1 MELQIIQNK
10 IYEIRGQ
17 KVMLD
22 FDLAALYGVETGQLK
37 RSVRRN
43 IERFEGEDFMFEVT
57 REELSRCQIGILNE
71 GRGGNIKYL
80 PFAFTELGVAML
92 SSVLHSTTAIDI
104 NRNIMRAFVSIRQYV
119 LASDTKNQ
127 EIDEL
132 RQRIQELESQGSKAF
147 VMINQ
152 IGEETL
158 ETINDLSE
166 DTRKELDS
174 IYLALSELADKEKTE
189 SLKSKHR
196 RPIGFIHYDNEE

>member
-158 ETINDLSE
+158 DLSE